1 MDESRPTLELSPE
14 SLRRMTE
21 PSQLPFQTTATLAP
35 PDMMVGQDRAREAI
49 ALALDA
55 PDGRYNLYV
64 SGLPGTGRTDATLAQ
79 TRAVAS
85 QRHPTSDW
93 VYVYNFETPEE
104 PLALEL
110 RAGQGRLFA
119 QEVDKYVVSY
129 RRELRRAF
137 SSDVYDQQSAALIAE
152 PLAKRDML
160 LEALSA
166 DARALGFE
174 LRGTPSGYMIVLLAP
189 TEAGSTLQPL
199 TEEAFEALPDAEKK
213 QIQVNHD
220 KVEAAIAKT
229 LPQVR
234 AVEDEARGLVRTL
247 DHEVAETAGR
257 HLSDQLAAAYAPF
270 PAVVDYLKRL
280 HADIVAHARVLIAA
294 PTDAQVAQSD
304 DGRQDGPAQGD
315 NAAADAADAD
325 GLPKDDDLRAS
336 PALRSLLRRYGVN
349 VMVAHAEGAT
359 APVVVET
366 SPTYSNLTGRID
378 IGIRDG
384 LPFTD
389 HMMLKPGAM
398 HKAVGGFLILQ
409 AYDVLTQ
416 PRSWEAVKRMVRF
429 ERIEIDNTSQ
439 PIGNNPGATI
449 RPRPIRAD
457 VKVILV
463 GDPHTYSE
471 LASLDPEFRQNFKVR
486 ADFDYDMP
494 RDADA
499 EQAYAALAGQTA
511 RSFGSPDF
519 TNDAV
524 ALVIEEGSRWVE
536 DQERLSTHLA
546 DVRDLCVEAGYFAKR
561 DKDTLTRRSH
571 VEMAIRARERMRN
584 MEAVRLMQEILRQE
598 VMISTQGAAVGQING
613 LYVREI
619 LGYEF
624 GMPARITATVSPG
637 LAGVVTV
644 DREADLSGPTH
655 TKGVL
660 VLAGYL
666 AGHFAEDFPLS
677 LSASL
682 SFEQTYNG
690 VDGDSASSA
699 ELYALLSALADLPIK
714 QTLAVTGS
722 VNQRGEVQAI
732 GGATHK
738 IEGFFHI
745 CQQRGLT
752 GDQGVIIPR
761 INARNLMLREDV
773 VDAVRAGKFHIYGV
787 STIEEGIQLLTGIP
801 FGTKTSDGRY
811 LEGTVASRV
820 LHRLRAYSM
829 LVQRYS
835 FGVRNE
841 SMRG

>member
-1 MDESRPTLELSPE
+1 MDESRPTLELGPE
-14 SLRRMTE
+14 SLRRSTDHT
-21 PSQLPFQTTATLAP
+21 QLPFETTATLAP
-35 PDMMVGQDRAREAI
+35 PDMMVGQERAREAI
-49 ALALDA
+49 SLALDA
-55 PDGRYNLYV
+55 PDGHYNLYV
-64 SGLPGTGRTDATLAQ
+64 SGLPGTGRTDATVAQ

-85 QRHPTSDW
+85 QRYPTIDW

-104 PLALEL
+104 PLALEIP
-110 RAGQGRLFA
+110 AGRGRLFA
-119 QEVDKYVVSY
+119 HEVDNYLISY

-137 SSDVYDQQSAALIAE
+137 SSDVYEQQSAALITE
-152 PLAKRDML
+152 PLANRNKL

-166 DARALGFE
+166 EARSLGFD
-174 LRGTPSGYMIVLLAP
+174 LRGTPSGYVIAPLAP
-189 TEAGSTLQPL
+189 TEAGSAPQPL
-199 TEEAFEALPDAEKK
+199 TEEAFDALPDAEKE
-213 QIQVNHD
+213 QIQASHD
-220 KVEAAIAKT
+220 RVEAAIAKV

-247 DHEVAETAGR
+247 DHEVADTAGR
-257 HLSDQLAAAYAPF
+257 HLSEQLAATYATF
-270 PAVVDYLKRL
+270 PAVLGYLQKLR
-280 HADIVAHARVLIAA
+280 ADIVAHARVLIAA
-294 PTDAQVAQSD
+294 PTESQLAQSEEM
-304 DGRQDGPAQGD
+304 RQDGSARGES
-315 NAAADAADAD
+315 AADATDTD
-325 GLPKDDDLRAS
+325 GLPKDDDLRGT
-336 PALRSLLRRYGVN
+336 PALRTLARRYGVN
-349 VMVAHAEGAT
+349 VMVAHAQGAT

-366 SPTYSNLTGRID
+366 SPTYANLTGRID

-429 ERIEIDNTSQ
+429 ERIEIENTSQ
-439 PIGNNPGATI
+439 PIGNDPGATI

-457 VKVILV
+457 LKVILV
-463 GDPHTYSE
+463 GDPHTYAE
-471 LASLDPEFRQNFKVR
+471 LAALDPEFRQNFKVR

-494 RDADA
+494 RDAVA

-536 DQERLSTHLA
+536 DQERLSTQLA

-571 VEMAIRARERMRN
+571 VELAIRARERMRN
-584 MEAVRLMQEILRQE
+584 MEAVRLQQEILRQD

-666 AGHFAEDFPLS
+666 AGHFAEEFPLS

-682 SFEQTYNG
+682 SFEQTYHG

-722 VNQRGEVQAI
+722 VNQRGETQAI

-738 IEGFFHI
+738 VEGFFHI

-752 GDQGVIIPR
+752 GDQGVIIPH

-773 VDAVRAGKFHIYGV
+773 VEAVRAGKFHIYGV
-787 STIEEGIQLLTGIP
+787 STIDEGIQLLTGIP

-811 LEGTVASRV
+811 LEGTVAARV
-820 LHRLRAYSM
+820 LHRLRAYST

-835 FGVRNE
+835 FGVRGDG
-841 SMRG
+841 MRG

>member
-1 MDESRPTLELSPE
+1 MDESRPTLELGPE
-14 SLRRMTE
+14 SLRRVTV
-21 PSQLPFQTTATLAP
+21 PAQLPFQTTATLAP

-64 SGLPGTGRTDATLAQ
+64 SGAPGTGRTDATLAQ

-85 QRHPTSDW
+85 LRHPSSDW
-93 VYVYNFETPEE
+93 VYVYNFDAPEE

-110 RAGQGRLFA
+110 AAGRGRPFA
-119 QEVDKYVVSY
+119 HDVDLYVVSF

-137 SSDVYDQQSAALIAE
+137 SSDVYDQQSAALLSE
-152 PLAKRDML
+152 PLANRDRL
-160 LEALSA
+160 LESLSA

-174 LRGTPSGYMIVLLAP
+174 LRGTPSGYMIVPLAP
-189 TEAGSTLQPL
+189 AQPGAALQPL
-199 TEEAFEALPDAEKK
+199 TEEAFDALPDAEKK

-220 KVEAAIAKT
+220 KVESAIAKA

-234 AVEDEARGLVRTL
+234 AAEDEARGLVRTL
-247 DHEVAETAGR
+247 DHQVAETAGR
-257 HLSDQLAAAYAPF
+257 HLSDQLTATYASF
-270 PAVVDYLKRL
+270 PAVVEYLIRL

-294 PTDAQVAQSD
+294 TDAQAAQSD
-304 DGRQDGPAQGD
+304 GPSQDGPTQG
-315 NAAADAADAD
+315 ASSIDATEAD

-349 VMVAHAEGAT
+349 VLVAHAEGGT

-429 ERIEIDNTSQ
+429 ERIEIENTSQ

-463 GDPHTYSE
+463 GDPHTYAE
-471 LASLDPEFRQNFKVR
+471 LAALDPEFRQNFKVR

-494 RDADA
+494 RDTAS

-511 RSFGSPDF
+511 RSIGSPDF

-536 DQERLSTHLA
+536 DQERLSTQLA
-546 DVRDLCVEAGYFAKR
+546 DVQDLCVEAGYFAKR
-561 DKDTLTRRSH
+561 DNDTLTRRSH
-571 VEMAIRARERMRN
+571 VEMAIQARERMRN
-584 MEAVRLMQEILRQE
+584 MEAVRLQQDILRQA

-682 SFEQTYNG
+682 SFEQTYHG

-738 IEGFFHI
+738 IEGFFHL

-752 GDQGVIIPR
+752 GEQGVIIPR

-773 VDAVRAGKFHIYGV
+773 VEAVRAGKFHIYGV
-787 STIEEGIQLLTGIP
+787 STIEEGIQALTGIP

-820 LHRLRAYSM
+820 LHRLRAYST